1 MRPRTI
7 VPSAAAASLVLA
19 ALTAAPVGASPAG
32 GFRAAAEPP
41 PLEDLVT
48 GDAVMDRL
56 QDFQDIAD
64 ANGGNRAMQ
73 TPGYEASA
81 VYVEDTLRAA
91 GYEPERQYFTFDDL
105 VVDELS
111 LTAAGVEVTSDVYP
125 AEYAPDTP
133 DDGVTGPIV
142 QPADDLVQGCTAD
155 TWDGVAVEGAVALI
169 SRGTCPFADKALYAA
184 QAGAAAVI
192 LYNNA
197 DGALNPTLGAESDEW
212 VPTVGITQA
221 AGQAILDAIAGGADA
236 VATYDLQTHVEEF
249 ETFNVIAQTPGGRD
263 HNVVMVGAHL
273 DGVEDGPGIND
284 NGSGSAAILEVAVQ
298 LAAATDGGQDVE
310 NAVRFAWWGAEEVGL
325 RGSTHYV
332 ADLVENDPAALDD
345 IATYLNFDMVGSP
358 NYIIGVYDAN
368 ESTYPAPVEVPPG
381 SAETEAVFTDY
392 FDGIDQAWVD
402 TEFSGRSDYQAFI
415 ENGIP
420 ASGLFTGADGSKTAE
435 EVALF
440 GGTEGI
446 FYDPNYHS
454 PADTIDNVDAT
465 ALDIMS
471 RAIGHAVASLSVDT
485 FAINGVG
492 NPRVDGIVAE
502 SRCLAGTAYVAVRAT
517 NGEDEAVSLRLV
529 TPFGQRA
536 FGQVAPDANAYQ
548 SFNARS
554 SSLDAGTVSVVAR
567 LAGGG
572 ENHSQTYDA
581 AYEAIDCG

>member
-19 ALTAAPVGASPAG
+19 ALTAAPVGAAPAG
-32 GFRAAAEPP
+32 GLRAAAEPP

-298 LAAATDGGQDVE
+298 LAAATDGGQDVQ

-517 NGEDEAVSLRLV
+517 NGEDEAVSLRFV

-548 SFNARS
+548 SFNTRTA
-554 SSLDAGTVSVVAR
+554 SLDAGTVSVVAR

>member
-1 MRPRTI
+1 RGENPVVSRSTTANPGTRTVCPTPPTSVTERPRGVSRAAPWAYARVHTSLRSVASRVRLGRTPTRPGPVGGGHCRGGCVRPRTI

-32 GFRAAAEPP
+32 GLRAAAEPP

-284 NGSGSAAILEVAVQ
+284 NGSG
-298 LAAATDGGQDVE
+298 
-310 NAVRFAWWGAEEVGL
+310 
-325 RGSTHYV
+325 
-332 ADLVENDPAALDD
+332 
-345 IATYLNFDMVGSP
+345 
-358 NYIIGVYDAN
+358 
-368 ESTYPAPVEVPPG
+368 
-381 SAETEAVFTDY
+381 
-392 FDGIDQAWVD
+392 
-402 TEFSGRSDYQAFI
+402 
-415 ENGIP
+415 
-420 ASGLFTGADGSKTAE
+420 
-435 EVALF
+435 
-440 GGTEGI
+440 
-446 FYDPNYHS
+446 
-454 PADTIDNVDAT
+454 
-465 ALDIMS
+465 
-471 RAIGHAVASLSVDT
+471 
-485 FAINGVG
+485 
-492 NPRVDGIVAE
+492 
-502 SRCLAGTAYVAVRAT
+502 
-517 NGEDEAVSLRLV
+517 
-529 TPFGQRA
+529 
-536 FGQVAPDANAYQ
+536 
-548 SFNARS
+548 
-554 SSLDAGTVSVVAR
+554 
-567 LAGGG
+567 
-572 ENHSQTYDA
+572 
-581 AYEAIDCG
+581 

>member
-1 MRPRTI
+1 VRPRTI

>member
-19 ALTAAPVGASPAG
+19 ALTAAPVGAAPAG
-32 GFRAAAEPP
+32 GLRAAAEPP

-517 NGEDEAVSLRLV
+517 NGEDEAVALRLV